1 MTTNAKKAENAEVE
15 SHPSTLFMHEKNAE
29 AVEAR
34 RTRWAK
40 DFAQVK
46 GFSPERMND
55 IYGTL
60 DIAHFALGKS
70 QQDMRKEMDE
80 IAQKIPEMKRIRAAE
95 REEEAKGLT
104 GELKQEAKSDAY
116 MLRKSAD
123 KFAAMDVSDDRMR
136 RAVMLQYMHQIA
148 IETPDMDNRVATL
161 SPEVYGSYKKTFNHA
176 VSLFSDADGRGGGS
190 IVDGAVKARAA
201 FLQCTV
207 DAEGDMSAAIGM
219 FKKQVFGEA
228 HERGHRADVSLDAMI
243 EKGRGGGGKSR
254 AEDGAE
260 PVGGTVD
267 KTAHV
272 VIPVKSR
279 AEAEPIDYTGVEIKG
294 VDALSVAEVAEH
306 EAKREAERTG
316 GKIAKTTPAVTVR
329 LTGIKQNEDEL
340 AGLSTAS
347 YEHMRIDRES
357 KEERLQNNRY
367 VAALPIA
374 AADNLPE
381 LNYAVYRVLIDSAHL
396 LDWTLNA
403 QGEIALKAK
412 SMDKLDTSNTISKVL
427 KTELGYDHERGASL
441 AVHSTLKKLNVILA
455 NIELDKVEPSVKVL
469 DRIGTPTK
477 ELTAQIREKKA
488 KDKGKGISLG

>member
-1 MTTNAKKAENAEVE
+1 MTTNAKAKEVE
-15 SHPSTLFMHEKNAE
+15 VYHHDLLTSEKNAE

-34 RTRWAK
+34 RARWAK

-136 RAVMLQYMHQIA
+136 RAVMLQYMQQIA

-176 VSLFSDADGRGGGS
+176 VSLFSDADGRGSGS
-190 IVDGAVKARAA
+190 IAEGAVKARAA
-201 FLQCTV
+201 FLQCTI

-254 AEDGAE
+254 AEDGAA

-272 VIPVKSR
+272 VISVKHQ
-279 AEAEPIDYTGVEIKG
+279 EPIDYTGVKIKV
-294 VDALSVAEVAEH
+294 VDKLSAAEA
-306 EAKREAERTG
+306 AKNEAERGAQNG
-316 GKIAKTTPAVTVR
+316 GKIAKTTPNVTVR
-329 LTGIKQNEDEL
+329 LTGITQNEDEL

-347 YEHMRIDRES
+347 YEHMHVDRES
-357 KEERLQNNRY
+357 REERLQNNQY
-367 VAALPIA
+367 LSALPIV
-374 AADNLPE
+374 AADKLPD
-381 LNYAVYRVLIDSAHL
+381 LNYAVYRVLIDNTHL

-427 KTELGYDHERGASL
+427 KTELGYDHERGASF